1 MPSDAAKKK
10 AAQKKAAAVTK
21 RAPAGKKDAAE
32 TESQSGAHE
41 NEPKSSNSSSAGPA
55 SSESEPPRSGV
66 STGSVPG
73 KVAQTKSGVASN
85 ATERGAAN
93 VSRVVFPPTLSARQR
108 ALIHGGS
115 HSCHYRRYHGQEQQ
129 RNTHN
134 INCTVPTSIR
144 TPSFLLVVFIC

>member
-32 TESQSGAHE
+32 TDPQPGAPE
-41 NEPKSSNSSSAGPA
+41 NGPKSSNLSSSGPA
-55 SSESEPPRSGV
+55 SVEIEPPRSAF
-66 STGSVPG
+66 STESVPSN
-73 KVAQTKSGVASN
+73 VAQTKSGVASK
-85 ATERGAAN
+85 ATEMGAAN

-115 HSCHYRRYHGQEQQ
+115 YSCHYRHYHCQDK
-129 RNTHN
+129 
-134 INCTVPTSIR
+134 
-144 TPSFLLVVFIC
+144 